1 MRDCTQARRAY
12 VEEGKSLR
20 AIAVETGI
28 SDRTLRSR
36 RRAEDWDA
44 QRERFQSREGRDRV
58 ERLTG
63 LVLDR
68 IEQSLDGEEALPLK
82 DLKAVTG
89 ALKELQELVAPEERQ
104 SAEPLTVR
112 YADTLPT
119 DAFEKAEKTLGE
131 TARCEEDV
139 LSYIAFPQVA
149 ENFFDKRREQ
159 EEKIVKYSITEEKE

>member
-20 AIAVETGI
+20 EIAAETGI

-82 DLKAVTG
+82 DLKAVSG

-112 YADTLPT
+112 
-119 DAFEKAEKTLGE
+119 FVGEAEE
-131 TARCEEDV
+131 FSR
-139 LSYIAFPQVA
+139 
-149 ENFFDKRREQ
+149 
-159 EEKIVKYSITEEKE
+159 